1 MKGFVHSRDLE
12 DFNLD
17 KTQELTIY
25 RKKPKCDDVRC
36 KVLKI
41 EAKTE
46 KGDNRNDEDSLSDQ
60 DKKELE
66 AIRNRL
72 AKHNSRR

>member
-1 MKGFVHSRDLE
+1 MKGFVHSKDIE

-46 KGDNRNDEDSLSDQ
+46 KGYNRTDEDSPSDS

-66 AIRNRL
+66 AIRSRL
-72 AKHNSRR
+72 ARRRPR